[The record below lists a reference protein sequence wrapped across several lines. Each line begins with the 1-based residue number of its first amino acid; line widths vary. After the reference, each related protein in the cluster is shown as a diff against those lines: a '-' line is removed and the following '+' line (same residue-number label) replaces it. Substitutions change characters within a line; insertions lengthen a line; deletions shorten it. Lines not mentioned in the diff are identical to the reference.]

1 MKIKEETKKE
11 LERIIAL
18 GNFQSKVAMTVL
30 STGKMSPKQQDIL
43 NQVSS
48 FFIDQDDFQI
58 EVCDIKHSQS
68 FEVMQNKSRFN
79 QSVGLRN

>member
-11 LERIIAL
+11 LERIITL
-18 GNFQSKVAMTVL
+18 GNFQSKVATTVL
-30 STGKMSPKQQDIL
+30 STGKMSFKQQDIL
-43 NQVSS
+43 NQVSL

-58 EVCDIKHSQS
+58 EISDIKHSQS
-68 FEVMQNKSRFN
+68 FEDMQNKSRFN